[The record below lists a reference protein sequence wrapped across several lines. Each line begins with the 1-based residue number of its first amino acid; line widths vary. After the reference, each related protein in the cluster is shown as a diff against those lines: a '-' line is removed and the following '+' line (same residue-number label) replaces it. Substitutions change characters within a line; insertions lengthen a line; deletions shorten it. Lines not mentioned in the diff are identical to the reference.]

1 MFMAKTL
8 TEISK
13 PLQPVLDAVTDI
25 NGIVNGFVWGSFGIG
40 LLLAAGILM
49 TFINKGF
56 QFTHIGHWFKN
67 TIGAIF
73 ADKHVTKHTGKDDK
87 SISQFQSLCTAL
99 AATIGTGNIVG
110 IASFIFNHFYRFR
123 RQGSAEDN
131 YFCPCLSQTTSNH
144 LTDASSSSGYN
155 RYLAL

>member
-110 IASFIFNHFYRFR
+110 PRHYLRRSRRYFLDVGYGNLRHDDKLFR
-123 RQGSAEDN
+123 K
-131 YFCPCLSQTTSNH
+131 CPRHLLSP
-144 LTDASSSSGYN
+144 
-155 RYLAL
+155 